1 MASIN
6 AAMVSSE
13 KGLKG
18 RDSAVQFYYLYIIV
32 PAAPEGFHEGPRP
45 CGLGNLLQDRVV
57 MSDGLTTGIE
67 DIGVIALSDFL
78 REKRFKTRSVTGT
91 LAMGE
96 RVAEVL
102 LPAPK
107 LIVLR
112 GDLGAGKT
120 TLVKGIAAALGAA
133 SEEDVTSP
141 TFTLVHEYA
150 GPKVRLYHLDLYRL
164 ETERELLTLGLDE
177 MAEQPDAL
185 VLVEWGEKFP
195 SVMER
200 ADGEI
205 AIERLEGDER
215 AFLIRVGR

>member
-1 MASIN
+1 MDLRTA
-6 AAMVSSE
+6 
-13 KGLKG
+13 
-18 RDSAVQFYYLYIIV
+18 
-32 PAAPEGFHEGPRP
+32 
-45 CGLGNLLQDRVV
+45 RV
-57 MSDGLTTGIE
+57 M
-67 DIGVIALSDFL
+67 
-78 REKRFKTRSVTGT
+78 EKRFKTRSEAGT

-96 RVAEVL
+96 RVAEML

-120 TLVKGIAAALGAA
+120 TLVKAVAAALGAA
-133 SEEDVTSP
+133 EASDVTSP
-141 TFTLVHEYA
+141 TFTLVHEYV

-164 ETERELLTLGLDE
+164 ETERELLTLGLEE

-195 SVMER
+195 SIVGR

-205 AIERLEGDER
+205 AIEHAGGDER
-215 AFLIRVGR
+215 LFVVRVKG